1 MGGPWNV
8 LGKEYIS
15 DSENRFK
22 TSVGLNHL
30 VRATT
35 TTNSEAKID
44 GEKVRGKNGK
54 GKESGS
60 LSSAIRLH
68 R

>member
-1 MGGPWNV
+1 M
-8 LGKEYIS
+8 YI
-15 DSENRFK
+15 SENRIRAWGSRLK
-22 TSVGLNHL
+22 HL

-35 TTNSEAKID
+35 TTHSEAKRD

-54 GKESGS
+54 GKDSGG

>member
-1 MGGPWNV
+1 VVVWGANIYFFHKKM
-8 LGKEYIS
+8 YI
-15 DSENRFK
+15 SENRIRLK
-22 TSVGLNHL
+22 HL

-35 TTNSEAKID
+35 TTHSEANRD

-54 GKESGS
+54 GKDSSG